1 MKVLECES
9 FIAFSLPL
17 GSRRHD
23 TVNPGTTG
31 VDFEINDWN
40 PIWLEVKNWNAPVI
54 PLYELPRVERN
65 FIDKTLSTSSF
76 WSDIC
81 GKVNGTHDCL
91 SKRGETDKPPIF
103 ALLLE
108 PPSNFSPTLAPF
120 VSILERALAR
130 QTQVQIK
137 GVFVVK
143 AHDLNRICPDAAAEF
158 CHFRALVPNAC
169 VNPINGC
176 SARKR
181 AHREA

>member
-1 MKVLECES
+1 MIVLECES
-9 FIAFSLPL
+9 YIAFSLPL

-31 VDFEINDWN
+31 VDFEIQDWN
-40 PIWLEVKNWNAPVI
+40 PIWLEVKNWKAPVI
-54 PLYELPRVERN
+54 PLYELPKTERN
-65 FIDKTLSTSSF
+65 FIDKTHSTSSF

-91 SKRGETDKPPIF
+91 SKRGEVDMPPIF

-108 PPSNFSPTLAPF
+108 PPSSFSPTLAPF
-120 VSILERALAR
+120 VSILEKALAHES
-130 QTQVQIK
+130 QVLIK
-137 GVFVVK
+137 GVFVVR
-143 AHDLNRICPDAAAEF
+143 AHDLNRICPNASAEF
-158 CHFRALVPNAC
+158 CQFKAVALHIC
-169 VNPINGC
+169 VNPITGC